1 MKLKNWLWSWGTIY
15 ARISIG
21 AFKKWSSCKFTMDD
35 RINQWRRFFNHYIIQ
50 IIWFLLFCL
59 YIFRG
64 MVYFIVIWTRQH
76 GIFERIWSESY
87 RGYKSS
93 WWTIP
98 YRHNLFK
105 KPLNAKSKSKFV
117 ATLMCFLWELIC
129 VLFSYFFMSE
139 FLWVKSNTNTQGR
152 HRR

>member
-1 MKLKNWLWSWGTIY
+1 MPESPLELLRNGQVANLPWMTGLTSEEG
-15 ARISIG
+15 
-21 AFKKWSSCKFTMDD
+21 
-35 RINQWRRFFNHYIIQ
+35 FFNRYIIQ

-139 FLWVKSNTNTQGR
+139 Y
-152 HRR
+152 